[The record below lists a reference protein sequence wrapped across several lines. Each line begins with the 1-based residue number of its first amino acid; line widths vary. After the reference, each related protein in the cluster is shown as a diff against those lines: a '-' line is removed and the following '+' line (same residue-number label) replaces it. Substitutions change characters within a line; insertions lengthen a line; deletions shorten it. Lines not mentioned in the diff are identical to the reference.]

1 MSMEASRKLLAAA
14 LLLVLLLAGTGE
26 MGGPVA
32 VAEART
38 CEAKSHRFRGPC
50 VRHRNCANV
59 CKTEG
64 FPGGRC
70 RGFRHRC
77 FCTTHCRQ

>member
-1 MSMEASRKLLAAA
+1 MEASRKLLSAAI
-14 LLLVLLLAGTGE
+14 LLVLLLAGTGE

-64 FPGGRC
+64 FPGGKC